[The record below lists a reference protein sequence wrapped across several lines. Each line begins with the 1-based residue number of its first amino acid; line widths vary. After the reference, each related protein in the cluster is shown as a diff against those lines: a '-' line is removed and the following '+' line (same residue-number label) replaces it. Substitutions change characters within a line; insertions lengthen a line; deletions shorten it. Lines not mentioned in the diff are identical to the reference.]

1 MIIDFEKYKSRDLIP
16 LKCKFCNE
24 TFFRTKNRI
33 LDNINRLGHEPNAC
47 SSKCMGINLTLKG
60 TKKLKCIQCGNDFN
74 RRNSQIKRYKNQFC
88 SSSCNAT
95 YNNTHKTTGYRRSKL
110 EIWTETQLQLLYP
123 KLEIYYNNINTINAE
138 LDFYIPSLKLA
149 IEFNGIFHYEPIYGD
164 NKLKRIKTNDTR
176 KFQACIENKIELC
189 IIDVSSFGYF
199 KIDGAKKYLK
209 IITDLIDTKL
219 AEE

>member
-1 MIIDFEKYKSRDLIP
+1 MDI
-16 LKCKFCNE
+16 
-24 TFFRTKNRI
+24 
-33 LDNINRLGHEPNAC
+33 
-47 SSKCMGINLTLKG
+47 
-60 TKKLKCIQCGNDFN
+60 
-74 RRNSQIKRYKNQFC
+74 
-88 SSSCNAT
+88 
-95 YNNTHKTTGYRRSKL
+95 
-110 EIWTETQLQLLYP
+110 
-123 KLEIYYNNINTINAE
+123 
-138 LDFYIPSLKLA
+138 YIPSLKLA